1 MSEAYLPARRILAA
15 GLLTT
20 AILAAP
26 ALAGEAVTLPGPR
39 VTLYKDA
46 DCFAR
51 GSDVPVAQLG
61 AVSRE
66 SPADAACVKL
76 KAADGKSYYVLPS
89 AIKAPA
95 GCTPRRVPTGPQAKT
110 LGSQGAS
117 SCARD

>member
-1 MSEAYLPARRILAA
+1 MSEAYPPARRVLAA

-20 AILAAP
+20 AILASP
-26 ALAGEAVTLPGPR
+26 ASAGEAVTLPGPR

-51 GSDVPVAQLG
+51 GADVPVAQLG
-61 AVSRE
+61 AVTRE

-76 KAADGKSYYVLPS
+76 KAADGKSYFVLPS

-95 GCTPRRVPTGPQAKT
+95 GCTPRRAASGPQART
-110 LGSQGAS
+110 FGSQGAS

>member
-1 MSEAYLPARRILAA
+1 MREAYPPARRVLAA

-26 ALAGEAVTLPGPR
+26 AFAGEAVTLPGPR

-51 GSDVPVAQLG
+51 GADVPVAQLG
-61 AVSRE
+61 AVTRE
-66 SPADAACVKL
+66 SPVDAACVKL
-76 KAADGKSYYVLPS
+76 KAADGKSYFVLPS
-89 AIKAPA
+89 AIRPPA
-95 GCTPRRVPTGPQAKT
+95 ACAPRRTPSGPQAKT